1 MRYRAWLPLLLGLAA
16 CGSAPKDASKVTLKN
31 SVWDLVHIQVVVTR
45 SANCDDR
52 GPEFVEQNEYPIP
65 KDKSQEVVAL
75 SGTTVCVR
83 HDRNPSKPVAGE
95 WSGWTRIIPFPG
107 EDVETEI

>member
-1 MRYRAWLPLLLGLAA
+1 MRYRAWLPLLLGLTA
-16 CGSAPKDASKVTLKN
+16 CASTPKDASKVTLRDA
-31 SVWDLVHIQVVVTR
+31 VWDRVNIQVVITK

-52 GPEFVEQNEYPIP
+52 GPEFISQQEFFIIQ
-65 KDKSQEVVAL
+65 DKTQIVVAPN
-75 SGTTVCVR
+75 GATVCVR

-107 EDVETEI
+107 EDVETDI